1 MRNLSIDDMRN
12 LLIDDMRNPG
22 EGIIPTDCVVVRDY
36 ASAIYSL
43 SLWEWD
49 CVYLDHDL
57 GDFYLGKEKTG
68 YDILC
73 DIEVG
78 LTMKPKQIVL
88 VTSNP
93 VGRARMEQVIR
104 KLYEKESE

>member
-1 MRNLSIDDMRN
+1 MRN

-22 EGIIPTDCVVVRDY
+22 EGIIPTDCVVARSPFAGMQELNKEV
-36 ASAIYSL
+36 
-43 SLWEWD
+43 WD
-49 CVYLDHDL
+49 VLYLDHDL
-57 GDFYLGKEKTG
+57 GCIVDGDEWTG
-68 YDILC
+68 YDVLC
-73 DIEVG
+73 AIEEG
-78 LTMKPKQIVL
+78 LCLKPRKVVL

>member
-1 MRNLSIDDMRN
+1 MRN

-22 EGIIPTDCVVVRDY
+22 EGIIPTDCVVARGFNEGLK
-36 ASAIYSL
+36 ALA
-43 SLWEWD
+43 EGGWD

-57 GDFYLGKEKTG
+57 GCFMFGIEYTG

-73 DIEVG
+73 ALERTKTIPLPGAIE
-78 LTMKPKQIVL
+78 L

-93 VGRARMEQVIR
+93 VGRTRMEQVVR